1 MASGI
6 KCWLPLFGMAQS
18 VLRLTSILVV
28 FAMFSISPLAWAQ
41 GGVDLSNLD
50 DQTRKQ
56 IKAACY
62 FYKLEGGPAYSKCLK
77 KEAGKRNASVNWS
90 TPSSRSKASALPT
103 VLWKEDAQNKSASW
117 GERPSASKLFK
128 QVEQSVYMILAADS
142 EENLEAGEEVTQGS
156 AVAISQS
163 LVLTNCHVI
172 EDAKAIVL
180 ISEDTHYPAT
190 FRAIGKAEDSCVLEV
205 EGVLNPFQRF
215 ADIAVWKSVKPF
227 IRLALRLVYPTR
239 SVRVSY
245 LVSASPTLPIMF
257 RPQRRY
263 PQDHREV
270 VFLMPRATW
279 LGLRRFI

>member
-18 VLRLTSILVV
+18 VLRFMPILFV
-28 FAMFSISPLAWAQ
+28 FAILGISPPAWAQ
-41 GGVDLSNLD
+41 GGVDLSKLD

-62 FYKLEGGPAYSKCLK
+62 FYKLEGGPAYSECLK

-90 TPSSRSKASALPT
+90 TPSSGGKASALPT

-172 EDAKAIVL
+172 EDAKTIVL
-180 ISEDTHYPAT
+180 I
-190 FRAIGKAEDSCVLEV
+190 
-205 EGVLNPFQRF
+205 LNKIF
-215 ADIAVWKSVKPF
+215 
-227 IRLALRLVYPTR
+227 
-239 SVRVSY
+239 
-245 LVSASPTLPIMF
+245 
-257 RPQRRY
+257 
-263 PQDHREV
+263 
-270 VFLMPRATW
+270 
-279 LGLRRFI
+279 